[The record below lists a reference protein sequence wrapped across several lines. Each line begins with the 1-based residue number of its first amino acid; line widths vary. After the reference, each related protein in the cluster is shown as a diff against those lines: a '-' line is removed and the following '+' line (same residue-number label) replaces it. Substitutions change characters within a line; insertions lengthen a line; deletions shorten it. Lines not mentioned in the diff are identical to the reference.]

1 MPSMYY
7 SPSLFSSEFLCLR
20 MVLVLVGSWLLEMD
34 GGSKE
39 VLRVQLFLLI
49 PQITWKLALSYG
61 E

>member
-7 SPSLFSSEFLCLR
+7 SHPFSEFLCLR